1 MLSFFIKYVN
11 VLDVNK
17 WCLICAY
24 FYPDSDK
31 TIVSHFHWRKPFH
44 GQWIWIYFSQKW
56 WFQFLNTSL
65 IHKML
70 IDGEESHSGLNSHSD
85 GTHSLQGELHWS
97 ASDIVLPT
105 PPTYLGELFLGE
117 IIKQIVLIVHHG
129 NHYDVLQ
136 SVLNAL
142 DTHITILLLRVVSE
156 NDALERIED
165 YAFYNLTELK
175 EMYVAAL
182 HLEITTNYIVV
193 AVKNS
198 IVVNNMTDKT
208 TFFLPMHLSDSTITK
223 SKNLVIQK
231 HAFWRLP
238 KLQYLWVPFYLHYS
252 CLVNSESFWCNQMLV
267 LLHFG
272 VNSHKSFSL
281 SLSYF
286 KSPERPQ

>member
-1 MLSFFIKYVN
+1 
-11 VLDVNK
+11 
-17 WCLICAY
+17 
-24 FYPDSDK
+24 
-31 TIVSHFHWRKPFH
+31 
-44 GQWIWIYFSQKW
+44 
-56 WFQFLNTSL
+56 
-65 IHKML
+65 ML
-70 IDGEESHSGLNSHSD
+70 IDGEESHSD

-105 PPTYLGELFLGE
+105 PPPTYLGELFLGE

-142 DTHITILLLRVVSE
+142 DTHITILLIRVVSE

-238 KLQYLWVPFYLHYS
+238 KLQYL
-252 CLVNSESFWCNQMLV
+252 
-267 LLHFG
+267 
-272 VNSHKSFSL
+272 
-281 SLSYF
+281 
-286 KSPERPQ
+286 